1 MRGEG
6 RGVRRAAGAAAGLA
20 LLVVTFAPGAPA
32 AQDVPTTCDFRYTSA
47 RDLYLHFTA
56 YEDRDGAIRGRLK
69 NTHESETARQVAIR
83 FTFSLNPQ
91 GGGYQGSYCIVLG
104 DIPPGAEKDF
114 VFLRP
119 DPVLDVRHVRQ
130 DPHGLW

>member
-1 MRGEG
+1 
-6 RGVRRAAGAAAGLA
+6 LA
-20 LLVVTFAPGAPA
+20 LLALVFAARAAPA
-32 AQDVPTTCDFRYTSA
+32 QGVPPTCDLRYTSL
-47 RDLYLHFTA
+47 RDPFLHFTA
-56 YEDRDGAIRGRLK
+56 YEDREGAIRGRLK
-69 NTHESETARQVAIR
+69 NTHEVETARQVAIR

-114 VFLRP
+114 TFVRP
-119 DPVLDVRHVRQ
+119 DPVRDVQHVRP